1 MRNEFF
7 EAFIDEFGDATTSRY
22 ASVEEIEKWKGKLP
36 ELLLNYW
43 RNEGWSSYY
52 NGWRIQVRSATLS
65 RLS

>member
-1 MRNEFF
+1 MNFF

-52 NGWRIQVRSATLS
+52 NGLFTIVNPEDYEIL
-65 RLS
+65 